1 MVKKYDYIDRLP
13 KIPVQLYEG
22 TRTEYTGQA
31 DDGGELTIGVY
42 SAPVEKWDFVKI
54 KDHTT
59 NELVLAEAATAG
71 NEGNFIHGII
81 IDDPIGE
88 DTVTATGGTPAAAQR
103 RTATMAVFA
112 MGVKE
117 MTVSANAAISPGDQV
132 GADENENNEVMTLT
146 AYASVTTNGGLYS
159 LGYGAAGYS
168 VPVAIGGSFYHPA
181 D

>member
-1 MVKKYDYIDRLP
+1 MVEQYNYIDKMV
-13 KIPVQLYEG
+13 KIPVKLYEG
-22 TRTEYTGQA
+22 TRTEYTGQT
-31 DDGGELTIGVY
+31 DDGGETTIGVY

-59 NELVLAEAATAG
+59 NGLVLAEAATSG

-117 MTVSANAAISPGDQV
+117 MTVSANAAVSPGDKV
-132 GADENENNEVMTLT
+132 GLDENETNEIMTLT
-146 AYASVTTNGGLYS
+146 AYASVATNGDLIS

-168 VPVAIGGSFYHPA
+168 VPVAIGCTCYHPA

>member
-13 KIPVQLYEG
+13 KIPVKLFEG
-22 TRTEYTGQA
+22 TRTEYTGQL
-31 DDGGELTIGVY
+31 DTGGETTLGVY
-42 SAPVEKWDFVKI
+42 SAPVEKWDLVKI

-59 NELVLAEAATAG
+59 NELVLVEAAAAG

-81 IDDPIGE
+81 IDDPIGS

-112 MGVKE
+112 IGTKE
-117 MTVSANAAISPGDQV
+117 MTVSANAAIAPGDQV
-132 GADENENNEVMTLT
+132 GADENETNEIMTLT
-146 AYASVTTNGGLYS
+146 AYASVATNGGLYS
-159 LGYGAAGYS
+159 LGYGAAGQS
-168 VPVAIGGSFYHPA
+168 VPVAINGGFYHPA